1 MLCHVATSPAFRSP
15 EPGTCWG
22 WGRWAA
28 ACDTDRHEGHRLPG
42 QDLRSRTVSSA
53 PDTAPSSFRV
63 FSSES
68 ALPIRWPEDWS
79 FSVSPGL
86 LLPRPHSWIY
96 PLCVGLAL
104 YCLVEINYTLQS
116 FDCETTKIIDD
127 GDITIT
133 SGTRCLFNKAS
144 SIRIS

>member
-1 MLCHVATSPAFRSP
+1 MTPWTAAHQASLYITNSRSSLKLMP
-15 EPGTCWG
+15 IALVMPS
-22 WGRWAA
+22 
-28 ACDTDRHEGHRLPG
+28 DHRILRRPLLLP
-42 QDLRSRTVSSA
+42 
-53 PDTAPSSFRV
+53 PSVLPSIRV